1 MKTLYIVL
9 VFKEDSWET
18 ILETYS
24 EQEAVVIHRKLIKQG
39 HNAII
44 DYEEN

>member
-9 VFKEDSWET
+9 IYKEDHWET
-18 ILETYS
+18 VLETYS
-24 EQEAVVIHRKLIKQG
+24 EQEAVVAHRRLTKQG